1 MQLNRYI
8 LNKAFIKTLTLNEKI
23 PEFSRVLYRVLC
35 LVGPG
40 YVYYIKG
47 KKPFKGVDNCDDQ
60 KGLIA
65 GVISLCRLE

>member
-1 MQLNRYI
+1 MKKSQSS
-8 LNKAFIKTLTLNEKI
+8 
-23 PEFSRVLYRVLC
+23 PGFSRVLC

-40 YVYYIKG
+40 YVYYIRGKNHSKG
-47 KKPFKGVDNCDDQ
+47 WTNCDDQ